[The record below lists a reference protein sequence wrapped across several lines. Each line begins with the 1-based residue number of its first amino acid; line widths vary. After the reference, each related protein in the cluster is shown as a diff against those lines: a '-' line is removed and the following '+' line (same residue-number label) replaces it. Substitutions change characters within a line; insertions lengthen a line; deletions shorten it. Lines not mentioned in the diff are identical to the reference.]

1 MVASLVLIYLL
12 YGSVG
17 FIPDTETDMT
27 VTRPPDPASI
37 VKVVDE
43 DVGRVNLTVGLMGS
57 ICGQIE
63 IEFQV
68 FSNHSFA
75 ATNGTMHN

>member
-1 MVASLVLIYLL
+1 M
-12 YGSVG
+12 
-17 FIPDTETDMT
+17 PDTETDMT
-27 VTRPPDPASI
+27 GPPASI

-57 ICGQIE
+57 ICGEIE

-68 FSNHSFA
+68 SNNHSFT
-75 ATNGTMHN
+75 ATDGTVLKR